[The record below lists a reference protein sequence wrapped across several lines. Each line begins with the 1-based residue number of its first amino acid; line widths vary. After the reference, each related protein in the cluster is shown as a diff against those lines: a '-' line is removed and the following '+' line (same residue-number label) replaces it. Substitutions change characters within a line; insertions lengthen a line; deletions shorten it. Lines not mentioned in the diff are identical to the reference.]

1 MAVGDYPIEDFAD
14 YLRAQLP
21 DGIHVY
27 GHAADIGKLPAVV
40 LVPGNPSIAVAA
52 QGGPTFTLAWGID
65 ATLVV
70 NRSQPKYGTREIFDL
85 WRQVAEAAVS
95 YTDTVTILTLEEV
108 GEVEWS
114 GGTAIAGTMPLVITV
129 QET

>member
-1 MAVGDYPIEDFAD
+1 MAVGDYPIEDFAT
-14 YLRAQLP
+14 YLTTALP
-21 DGIHVY
+21 DGINVY

-40 LVPGNPSIAVAA
+40 LVPGNPAIAVVT
-52 QGGPTFTLAWGID
+52 QGGPTQTLAWGVE

-85 WRQVAEAAVS
+85 WRRVADAAVS
-95 YTDTVTILTLEEV
+95 YTESVTVLTLEEV

-114 GGTAIAGTMPLVITV
+114 GGTAIAGMMPLVITV
-129 QET
+129 QDT